1 MTHPAAPV
9 DRRAPGRR
17 GVRVVAV
24 GLLVLA
30 AVAALVR
37 LPGEL
42 ARQGDAA
49 AAGRATP
56 VVDSIPVQNSIGT
69 AGTEFLALVRRTVPA
84 HEPVRVVQPVTPV
97 NRLDTRTSGQP
108 GVCGYAATG
117 LIYYWLA
124 YALVPHPMTCA
135 PDARWTLYARVA
147 PPDPLP
153 AGTSLVARSG
163 TWTLVRR

>member
-1 MTHPAAPV
+1 
-9 DRRAPGRR
+9 
-17 GVRVVAV
+17 
-24 GLLVLA
+24 LLVLA
-30 AVAALVR
+30 AAAALAR

-42 ARQGDAA
+42 SRQGETA
-49 AAGRATP
+49 AAGRAMSA
-56 VVDSIPVQNSIGT
+56 VDSIPVQGSIGT

-84 HEPVRVVQPVTPV
+84 GEPVRVVQPVTPV
-97 NRLDTRTSGQP
+97 SRLENRTSGQP

-117 LIYYWLA
+117 LTYYWLA

-163 TWTLVRR
+163 AWTLVRR

>member
-1 MTHPAAPV
+1 MTGPGTAT
-9 DRRAPGRR
+9 RA
-17 GVRVVAV
+17 VAV

-37 LPGEL
+37 LPGQL
-42 ARQGDAA
+42 SRQADTAA
-49 AAGRATP
+49 TGRATP
-56 VVDSIPVQNSIGT
+56 LVDSIPVQSSIGT
-69 AGTEFLALVRRTVPA
+69 EGTAFLALVRRTVPA
-84 HEPVRVVQPVTPV
+84 REPVRVVQPVTPV
-97 NRLDTRTSGQP
+97 SRLESRSSGHP

-117 LIYYWLA
+117 LTYYWLA

-135 PDARWTLYARVA
+135 PDASWTLYARVA

-153 AGTSLVARSG
+153 AGTSVVARSG

>member
-1 MTHPAAPV
+1 VTGPAGRSTAAG
-9 DRRAPGRR
+9 RAT
-17 GVRVVAV
+17 RVLAV

-30 AVAALVR
+30 AAVALVR

-42 ARQGDAA
+42 SRQSDTAA
-49 AAGRATP
+49 TGRAMP
-56 VVDSIPVQNSIGT
+56 EIASIPVQDSIGA
-69 AGTEFLALVRRTVPA
+69 AGTEFLALVRRSVPG

-97 NRLDTRTSGQP
+97 SRLESRTSGRP

-117 LIYYWLA
+117 LTYYWLA
-124 YALVPHPMTCA
+124 YALVPHPMTCE
-135 PDARWTLYARVA
+135 PGARWTLYARVA

-153 AGTSLVARSG
+153 PGASVYARSG

>member
-1 MTHPAAPV
+1 MTAPTG
-9 DRRAPGRR
+9 RGPGR
-17 GVRVVAV
+17 GVRAVAA

-30 AVAALVR
+30 AVLALAR

-42 ARQGDAA
+42 SRQGGTA

-56 VVDSIPVQNSIGT
+56 VVDSIPVQGSIGT

-84 HEPVRVVQPVTPV
+84 REPVRVVQPVTAV
-97 NRLDTRTSGQP
+97 SRLDNRTSGQP

-117 LIYYWLA
+117 LTYYWLA

-135 PDARWTLYARVA
+135 PDASWTLYARVA

-153 AGTSLVARSG
+153 PGTTLVARSG
-163 TWTLVRR
+163 AWTLVRR